1 MSFAGILPQWNGV
14 GVLPPV
20 RPEMPGNS
28 PERSPYRVPLA
39 GFVDR
44 FATSPERIAILNGLL
59 RFRGKLHELGVVSGF
74 QWLDGSFLEQIEIL
88 ESRHPRDM
96 DVVTFFDMPP
106 GENQRSLLQK
116 AGQLFDQKFLKATYA
131 VDGYFSVLGQ
141 PVDARQVQIIAY
153 WYSMWSHRR
162 DGLWKGFVQ
171 VDLDPSQD
179 SDARAVLNISGGA
192 QHG

>member
-1 MSFAGILPQWNGV
+1 MSSAGILPQWNGV

-44 FATSPERIAILNGLL
+44 FATSPERMAILEGLL
-59 RFRGKLHELGVVSGF
+59 RFRGKLHELGIVSGF

-88 ESRHPRDM
+88 ENRHPRDM
-96 DVVTFFDMPP
+96 DVVTFFDIPP

-116 AGQLFDQKFLKATYA
+116 AGQLFDQKHLKATYG
-131 VDGYFSVLGQ
+131 VDGYFNVLGQ
-141 PVDARQVQIIAY
+141 LVDARQVQSIAY

-179 SDARAVLNISGGA
+179 ADARAVLNISGGA
-192 QHG
+192 QHE

>member
-1 MSFAGILPQWNGV
+1 MSTAGILPQWNGV

-28 PERSPYRVPLA
+28 PERSPYRVSLA

-44 FATSPERIAILNGLL
+44 FATSPERMAILDGLL
-59 RFRGKLHELGVVSGF
+59 RFRGKRHELGIVSGF
-74 QWLDGSFLEQIEIL
+74 QWLDGSFLEQIELL

-96 DVVTFFDMPP
+96 DVVTFFDMPL

-116 AGQLFDQKFLKATYA
+116 AGQVFDQKHLKENYSI
-131 VDGYFSVLGQ
+131 DGYFSVLGQ
-141 PVDARQVQIIAY
+141 PVDARQVQSIAY

-179 SDARAVLNISGGA
+179 ADARAVLNISGGA
-192 QHG
+192 QHE

>member
-1 MSFAGILPQWNGV
+1 MSSAGILPQWNGV

-44 FATSPERIAILNGLL
+44 FATSLERMAILEGLL
-59 RFRGKLHELGVVSGF
+59 RFRGKLHELGIVSGF

-96 DVVTFFDMPP
+96 DVVTFFDIPT

-116 AGQLFDQKFLKATYA
+116 AGQLFDQKHLKATYA

-141 PVDARQVQIIAY
+141 PVGVRHIGTACGRIAVTVCGRGLFRLT
-153 WYSMWSHRR
+153 WIRHRMPMHER
-162 DGLWKGFVQ
+162 
-171 VDLDPSQD
+171 S
-179 SDARAVLNISGGA
+179 
-192 QHG
+192 